1 VLSRNGDQGS
11 LPTMPNSGGQV
22 GSEVT
27 YKLTAKVNRTLRAW
41 KDEVELNFTP
51 ARGVATP
58 DPAFTE
64 IRENCLEHKEK
75 YRVDDFGEPRAVT
88 TKDGL
93 KNVFRRHNTTKKTIK
108 VSSFS

>member
-1 VLSRNGDQGS
+1 METKDRYLLCRIRVDKLG
-11 LPTMPNSGGQV
+11 
-22 GSEVT
+22 VT